1 MPGHVPVLRQ
11 EAARL
16 LVTDPE
22 GTYVDAT
29 LGRCGHTREI
39 LALLTGDRGRVV
51 GIDCDPEA
59 VERARTDPPAPA
71 PRFTAALGR
80 FSQIE
85 AVLSSL
91 GIDAVDGIL
100 ADLGLSSDQLD
111 DPARGLSFTH
121 DGPLDMRLDPS
132 RPLTAD
138 ALIRDLDDR
147 ALTRVLSEYGE
158 LPRAHAAVR
167 AIRRAAAAFHPLTTR
182 ALRDALV
189 PLYPGPSRPRRLAQA
204 FQALRVAVNREIEE
218 LTALLD
224 AAPRLVRPGGTLCV
238 IAYHSLEDRMVKN
251 TLRPPRPLDSWVE
264 PAETAWI
271 PLTPKP
277 IRASEEESR
286 LNPRAE
292 SARLRAATRKEA
304 AA

>member
-39 LALLTGDRGRVV
+39 LALLKGDRARVV

-59 VERARTDPPAPA
+59 VERARTEPPAPL
-71 PRFTAALGR
+71 PRFIAVRGR
-80 FSQIE
+80 FSEIE
-85 AVLSSL
+85 TVLGSL
-91 GIDAVDGIL
+91 GIESVDGIL

-111 DPARGLSFTH
+111 DPSRGLSFTH

-132 RPLTAD
+132 RPMTAD
-138 ALIRDLDDR
+138 ALLRSLDDR
-147 ALTRVLSEYGE
+147 ELQRVLSEYGE

-167 AIRRAAAAFHPLTTR
+167 AIRRALAVAAPISTR
-182 ALRDALV
+182 ALRDALA

-204 FQALRVAVNREIEE
+204 FQAIRVAVNREIEE
-218 LTALLD
+218 LEALLD
-224 AAPRLVRPGGTLCV
+224 GAARLVRPGGTLCV
-238 IAYHSLEDRMVKN
+238 IAYHSLEDRLVKN
-251 TLRPPRPLDSWVE
+251 TLRPPRPLDAWVE

-271 PLTPKP
+271 PLTTKP

-286 LNPRAE
+286 VNPRAE

>member
-39 LALLTGDRGRVV
+39 LALLTGEHGRVI
-51 GIDCDPEA
+51 GIDCDPDA
-59 VERARTDPPAPA
+59 VERARTEPPAPS
-71 PRFTAALGR
+71 PRFTAVRGR
-80 FSQIE
+80 FSEIE
-85 AVLSSL
+85 PVLESL
-91 GIDAVDGIL
+91 GIHSVDGIL

-111 DPARGLSFTH
+111 DPSRGLSFTH

-138 ALIRDLDDR
+138 ALLRSLDDR
-147 ALTRVLSEYGE
+147 DLQTMLSEYGE

-167 AIRRAAAAFHPLTTR
+167 AIRRALAETRPLTTR
-182 ALRDALV
+182 ALRDALA

-204 FQALRVAVNREIEE
+204 FQAIRVAVNREIEE
-218 LTALLD
+218 LEALLD
-224 AAPRLVRPGGTLCV
+224 AAARLVRPQGTLCV
-238 IAYHSLEDRMVKN
+238 IAYHSLEDRIVKN
-251 TLRPPRPLDSWVE
+251 TLRPPRPLDAWVE

-271 PLTPKP
+271 PLTSKP
-277 IRASEEESR
+277 IRASEGEFR
-286 LNPRAE
+286 ANPRAE
-292 SARLRAATRKEA
+292 SARLRAARRKEA
-304 AA
+304 AQ